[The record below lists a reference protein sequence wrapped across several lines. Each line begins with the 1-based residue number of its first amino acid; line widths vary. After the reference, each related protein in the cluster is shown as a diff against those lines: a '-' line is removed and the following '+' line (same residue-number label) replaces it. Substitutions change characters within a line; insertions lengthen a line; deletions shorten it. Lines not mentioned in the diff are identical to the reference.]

1 MRGKIVLLITRRQ
14 VLGCFAVLV
23 AAGLIVPK
31 ATGGEQAGI
40 TDVKVSAFDIEAH
53 RGGRALFPENTL
65 ASFANALSMGVN
77 TLELDIGVTRDGAVV
92 VSHERWLNPDLT
104 RGADGHYVAAPGTP
118 FVKLSLDEVKQYVVG
133 QIRPGSIYAAQFP
146 DQRAVPG
153 ARIPTLKE
161 LIDLVHRSGDSHV
174 RLNIETKIDPNHP
187 DESLSP
193 ERFVA
198 ALLDL
203 LRAEKF
209 ESRVTVQSFDWRTLQ
224 LVQKLAPEIPT
235 VYLTVQGGRDP
246 TVFRDRASEWT
257 AGFNPAE
264 HGGSTPRTIKAAG
277 GAIWSPFLRDLTP
290 ELVSESHALGLKV
303 VVWTV
308 NQPSEMA
315 RLIEMGVDGI
325 ISDRP
330 DLLRQAAREKGIVLP
345 AAFPVTP

>member
-1 MRGKIVLLITRRQ
+1 M
-14 VLGCFAVLV
+14 
-23 AAGLIVPK
+23 IVPK
-31 ATGGEQAGI
+31 AVGGEQTGI
-40 TDVKVSAFDIEAH
+40 TGVKVSAFDIEAH

-65 ASFANALSMGVN
+65 ASFANALSMGVS

-92 VSHERWLNPDLT
+92 VSHERWLNPDLA
-104 RGADGHYVAAPGTP
+104 RGVDGKYVAEPGTP
-118 FVKLSLDEVKQYVVG
+118 FVKLSLDEVKQFDVG

-146 DQRAVPG
+146 DQHAVPG
-153 ARIPTLKE
+153 AKIPTLKE
-161 LIDLVHRSGDSHV
+161 LIDLVRRSGDNCV

-187 DESLSP
+187 DESPAP

-198 ALLDL
+198 ALLEL

-209 ESRVTVQSFDWRTLQ
+209 ENRVTVQSFDWRTLQ

-277 GAIWSPFLRDLTP
+277 GAIWSPYLRDLTP

-330 DLLRQAAREKGIVLP
+330 DLLRQAAREKGIALP
-345 AAFPVTP
+345 AGFPVAP